1 MDKDKIIADLT
12 TSLKQALR
20 YIEVS
25 TAYQGSMT
33 AAQVEERIRQN
44 KDISA
49 TQIGANSVSTL
60 ATFSFTKAR
69 AALKAAT
76 EELGVTTGCTYP
88 DCKCIQYIA
97 QGVAPECKQGYEA
110 NDALLKEAGIVQSGA

>member
-1 MDKDKIIADLT
+1 MATKDMSDDELIAAMKRGDEKRAKVIADLT
-12 TSLKQALR
+12 ASLKQALR

-49 TQIGANSVSTL
+49 TQIGANSVNTL
-60 ATFSFTKAR
+60 ATFSFAKAR
-69 AALKAAT
+69 EALKAA
-76 EELGVTTGCTYP
+76 EL
-88 DCKCIQYIA
+88 QSNA
-97 QGVAPECKQGYEA
+97 QA
-110 NDALLKEAGIVQSGA
+110 KEG